1 MVRPRTETSQSLGH
15 FVKVIAARVSP
26 IRPAGDERIAHEVAT
41 LNGGTGMRVKGQGT
55 NPAYLAVIALAVI
68 VIVVV
73 AYLLF
78 IAPR

>member
-1 MVRPRTETSQSLGH
+1 
-15 FVKVIAARVSP
+15 
-26 IRPAGDERIAHEVAT
+26 
-41 LNGGTGMRVKGQGT
+41 MRVKGQGT
-55 NPAYLAVIALAVI
+55 NPAYLAVIVLAVI